1 MRIPHS
7 HPVLGDAALERL
19 IASADR
25 ALLGKCS
32 HFESLAFL
40 EAMPELLRE
49 LRDHRRAAALPA
61 TILAFPSPLRPPAN
75 DFHDDGGTAA

>member
-1 MRIPHS
+1 MRIPQS

-25 ALLGKCS
+25 ALSGQCS

-49 LRDHRRAAALPA
+49 LRDRRAAMALPA
-61 TILAFPSPLRPPAN
+61 NVLAFPAPRRPAN
-75 DFHDDGGTAA
+75 DTLDDGGTAA